1 MSHSATMFS
10 ALTSCRSAAARLA
23 TPIMPILSLSFGES
37 FRACACTLTSQAP
50 VAAAVCLM
58 NWRRFRAW
66 VISREFLSRQFANVN
81 VTEPDRLLVRLEFD
95 LAARV
100 NRFIAFPVVFHSDI
114 VHHQL
119 VIEIDRHFVAD
130 HENIEMVPLARKIV
144 RHLQWVVGILLIVE
158 KPAGAFVVR
167 IGFAAE
173 RVPDL
178 HLGTAP
184 QINAAVSAFIDL
196 PVHLEFE
203 VAVVFTGAK
212 VVEHLPSIYQRTV
225 TDLPVLTRQLVGF
238 LLGGREFCC
247 GQLCAFRGSF
257 YQSFPTRPV
266 YAVK

>member
-66 VISREFLSRQFANVN
+66 VISREFLSRQLADVN

-95 LAARV
+95 LAGRV
-100 NRFIAFPVVFHSDI
+100 NRLIAFPIVFQSDI
-114 VHHQL
+114 VDHQL
-119 VIEIDRHFVAD
+119 VIEKHRHLVAD
-130 HENIEMVPLARKIV
+130 HENIEMVPLARKVV
-144 RHLQWVVGILLIVE
+144 RHLQRAVGIFLIVK
-158 KPAGAFVVR
+158 KPAGTCAVR

-178 HLGTAP
+178 NLRTAP
-184 QINAAVSAFIDL
+184 QINAAVSAFVD
-196 PVHLEFE
+196 
-203 VAVVFTGAK
+203 
-212 VVEHLPSIYQRTV
+212 
-225 TDLPVLTRQLVGF
+225 
-238 LLGGREFCC
+238 
-247 GQLCAFRGSF
+247 
-257 YQSFPTRPV
+257 
-266 YAVK
+266 